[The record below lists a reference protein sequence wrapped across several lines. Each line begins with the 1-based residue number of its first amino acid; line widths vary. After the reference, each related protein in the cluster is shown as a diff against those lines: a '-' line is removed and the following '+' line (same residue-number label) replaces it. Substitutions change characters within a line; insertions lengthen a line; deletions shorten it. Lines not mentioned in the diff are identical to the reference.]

1 MNTSEVSKND
11 HDTYNIG
18 TIVLL
23 LIFGNLVAL
32 FAFTINLLLVI
43 VLLIKPSLRQQS
55 YIVLVLCLAV
65 ADFVVSSGAIT
76 HGVALALAPKN
87 VNLCRIWMLMFS
99 QGICMSVY
107 FTFIISLNRYMSVV
121 SISFVNKLFDG
132 RRKYALLFIPCA
144 VVAAVNLGVAVG
156 LTHAQ
161 QISTYNFRA
170 IVGENH
176 LAYEGYLAALNIPI
190 FIATLVL
197 YILSLRAVHVRFG
210 RVAPHVP
217 TSPNVPGP
225 SGPTPTEVRRKRHLA
240 AMKTL
245 GIIFALL
252 TAGTAPFLFMFLINA
267 LQVPVMAF
275 VLSVLGIVMLLNSA
289 VNPIVAIWRLTEV
302 RTEIKYTFCRCCPS
316 LN

>member
-1 MNTSEVSKND
+1 MDTSEVGKND
-11 HDTYNIG
+11 HVTFNIG

-23 LIFGNLVAL
+23 LIFGSFVAL

-65 ADFVVSSGAIT
+65 ADLVVSSGAIM
-76 HGVALALAPKN
+76 HVALALARNN

-99 QGICMSVY
+99 QGIFMSVY

-121 SISFVNKLFDG
+121 SISLVNKLFDG

-144 VVAAVNLGVAVG
+144 VVAAVNLGVAFG

-161 QISTYNFRA
+161 QISTCNFRA

-176 LAYEGYLAALNIPI
+176 LAYEGYLATLNIPI
-190 FIATLVL
+190 FIATLFL

-217 TSPNVPGP
+217 TSQNVPGP

-252 TAGTAPFLFMFLINA
+252 TAGTAPFLFVFLINA

-275 VLSVLGIVMLLNSA
+275 MLSVLGIVMLLNSA